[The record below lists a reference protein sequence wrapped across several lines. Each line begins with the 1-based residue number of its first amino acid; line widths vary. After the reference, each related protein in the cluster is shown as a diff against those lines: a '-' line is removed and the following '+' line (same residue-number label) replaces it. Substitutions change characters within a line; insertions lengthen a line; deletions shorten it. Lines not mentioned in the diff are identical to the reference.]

1 MMDDG
6 YNFMKREHYNRRLP
20 IAKNERPDFVYKS
33 EFLENA
39 DQGGRAVAAAGAAI
53 SAYFADIATL
63 LPN

>member
-20 IAKNERPDFVYKS
+20 IAKFERPDFVYKS
-33 EFLENA
+33 EFVENA
-39 DQGGRAVAAAGAAI
+39 DQGGRIAAAGAAI
-53 SAYFADIATL
+53 SAYLTDIVTQ